1 MLSCVNAACN
11 MRRAACNTRQTI
23 GDRHAEI
30 GCALNKHTRLEAW
43 MPQRP
48 TGSAVPRPPSAQHA
62 GKRAVCA
69 AEPVGDAHAV
79 MDIPCS
85 PHTRAHAR
93 NKRSLTRLHART
105 HVRTRGHAH
114 EHERARDGVP
124 EHALSLAQHPRAT
137 HGAILSMNRQTRF
150 DAIAAWQPRPP
161 RSCDNYRGASSAA
174 SPPPYSKGPS
184 RVTVEWCTEVLRRA
198 AWYGALPGMARSRTH
213 PAGTAQC
220 VHVPIVATAAA
231 GVAEQATFWDSHAGA
246 GSCSRTLWIR
256 NTRPE
261 PSPTQRLHC
270 VGLDQA

>member
-62 GKRAVCA
+62 GKRVVCA
-69 AEPVGDAHAV
+69 AEPAGAGAHAV

-93 NKRSLTRLHART
+93 NKRSLTRVHART
-105 HVRTRGHAH
+105 HVSTRGHAH
-114 EHERARDGVP
+114 EHEGASERAR
-124 EHALSLAQHPRAT
+124 ERAT
-137 HGAILSMNRQTRF
+137 ACQNVHFHSHNTTRGSHRAILSMKRQTRF
-150 DAIAAWQPRPP
+150 GAIAAWQPRPP
-161 RSCDNYRGASSAA
+161 RSCDNYRGASSPRIAA
-174 SPPPYSKGPS
+174 TITQKDRS
-184 RVTVEWCTEVLRRA
+184 RVAVEGCMEVLRHGMVPCQ
-198 AWYGALPGMARSRTH
+198 AWMARCRTH

-220 VHVPIVATAAA
+220 GLCPHRRHCSRGRGP
-231 GVAEQATFWDSHAGA
+231 VAEQATY
-246 GSCSRTLWIR
+246 
-256 NTRPE
+256 
-261 PSPTQRLHC
+261 
-270 VGLDQA
+270 